1 MTAPAQVTPLPVDES
16 TPAALAFHALNN
28 AAQIATFLP
37 DEHIGDAGDRLVEL
51 ITDAGMHVADLHAEV
66 TLRDGLITALEED
79 KRFLLDENLRLAGTL
94 LRLEATDT
102 RNKQELI
109 VARNTIAE
117 LRAGVTTDAPRMAAA
132 RS

>member
-1 MTAPAQVTPLPVDES
+1 VTARAEVTLPGVDENH
-16 TPAALAFHALNN
+16 PAALAFHALNN
-28 AAQIATFLP
+28 AARLATFLP
-37 DEHIGDAGDRLVEL
+37 DEGIDDAGDRLVEL
-51 ITDAGMHVADLHAEV
+51 LTDAGMHVADLYAEV

-102 RNKQELI
+102 RNKQDLI
-109 VARNTIAE
+109 ARDAIIAE
-117 LRAGVTTDAPRMAAA
+117 LRAGVTIEAPRMAAA